1 MTRKPWK
8 ALTMWQRRSIGLL
21 GAIQLVL
28 LIAAQVDLSER
39 SESEL
44 NGSKRMWRILTFVNY
59 IGPIAYFAFGRR
71 VSSQEAQL

>member
-1 MTRKPWK
+1 M
-8 ALTMWQRRSIGLL
+8 
-21 GAIQLVL
+21 L